1 MIATQ
6 RLYRTEDDRIV
17 PEGDPDARWL
27 FAAAGTE
34 ISAADAAKYG
44 LGTTEP
50 ASAAEEPPAEPDA
63 EPEAPEEPAAEADP
77 ESESAA
83 EALEEPPKPKR
94 KRRPS
99 N

>member
-27 FAAAGTE
+27 FASAGTE

-44 LGTTEP
+44 LDAAAEPAAAEP
-50 ASAAEEPPAEPDA
+50 ASADEEAPAEPDA
-63 EPEAPEEPAAEADP
+63 AEGPAV
-77 ESESAA
+77 ESAD
-83 EALEEPPKPKR
+83 EELPKPKR
-94 KRRPS
+94 RKKSS